1 MKKNLNKPLM
11 DEEKN
16 EYLYEGGDDGSWSSD
31 TKKKLGGYLGLTL
44 FVAVLVY
51 IIIWPND
58 FLDIFRCGGDCPG
71 PAVVD
76 GSTATGEGASTDVI
90 DDANVE
96 GGDDTAVGND

>member
-51 IIIWPND
+51 IIIWPNA
-58 FLDIFRCGGDCPG
+58 FLDIFRDNKDIIPT
-71 PAVVD
+71 VVD